1 MPDSKDVIIV
11 KVLIQPGEGEGGVGG
26 EEQNQAQGWTGP
38 RTAQDVEAHLAAHVE
53 GTGAPF
59 SDEVLAQTTDWAK
72 VRKYYKLNG
81 VAWVDAIKDESARR
95 REMEMLVLGSMA
107 LRGL

>member
-1 MPDSKDVIIV
+1 MLIEPGSDS
-11 KVLIQPGEGEGGVGG
+11 
-26 EEQNQAQGWTGP
+26 EQHQS
-38 RTAQDVEAHLAAHVE
+38 RTAQDVEAHLTTHVE
-53 GTGAPF
+53 GRGAAF
-59 SDEVLAQTTDWAK
+59 SDEELAQITDWSK

-81 VAWVDAIKDESARR
+81 VGWVDAIKDEAARR